1 MAYATTTLDQHRTP
15 EWLAEQQAKER
26 EESASFEKTRADTTA
41 AQRQFE
47 AAFREWRASRP
58 EFRALCKGVKSELP
72 DGELQVLAAA
82 AGCSGNDLSGLLSA
96 RRQALGMRDL
106 AAQFAAAQKE
116 FERLEKEFLALEQ
129 KLDVAKT
136 HGESERLEAELHSR
150 GDALG
155 AARRRMAET
164 QLAREII
171 KGAKT
176 AGLI

>member
-1 MAYATTTLDQHRTP
+1 MAYATTTLDQHQTP
-15 EWLAEQQAKER
+15 EWLAEQRQRER
-26 EESASFEKTRADTTA
+26 EETAAFEKTRADTTA

-58 EFRALCKGVKSELP
+58 EFRALCRGIKNELP
-72 DGELQVLAAA
+72 DPELSILAAA
-82 AGCSGNDLSGLLSA
+82 AGMSNEIVSLKTS

-116 FERLEKEFLALEQ
+116 FEQLEKEFLALEQ

-164 QLAREII
+164 QLAADII

>member
-1 MAYATTTLDQHRTP
+1 MAYSRTIDSP
-15 EWLAEQQAKER
+15 EKRVADAKRER
-26 EESASFEKTRADTTA
+26 EETAAHENLQKSVTA

-58 EFRALCKGVKSELP
+58 EFRALCRAIKNELP
-72 DGELQVLAAA
+72 DPELSILAAA
-82 AGCSGNDLSGLLSA
+82 AGMSNEIVSLKTS

-116 FERLEKEFLALEQ
+116 FEQLEKEFLALEQ

-164 QLAREII
+164 QVARDVVM
-171 KGAKT
+171 ANKT